1 MEVVVTGAGAVVARG
16 AETHLPGALGLD
28 ADGSVPLGHLP
39 EVVRGRAS
47 RAERVTQLLLAAGGR
62 ALATAG
68 FDAAAAAE
76 TRAGIVVG
84 TAFGCFLTNAAYQRR
99 VAAGG
104 QPAASP
110 RLFAATVSN
119 AAAGELAIAYRL
131 GGPAVTLTAGG
142 ASGLTALVKAM
153 EAIRAGR
160 ADIVVAAGVDATGDA
175 LAGWLAATGG
185 AYGAPP
191 AEAGEGL
198 AAAIAAACADAG
210 LAPAEIAL
218 VVSAA
223 PPPLASLEA
232 RALAAVLGERRRRLL
247 IPKRVFGET
256 FGAAGILG
264 VLAAGAEA
272 GRG

>member
-1 MEVVVTGAGAVVARG
+1 GAGAVVERG

-104 QPAASP
+104 QAAASRPAP
-110 RLFAATVSN
+110 RRATAS
-119 AAAGELAIAYRL
+119 RPPSPR
-131 GGPAVTLTAGG
+131 PAPT
-142 ASGLTALVKAM
+142 
-153 EAIRAGR
+153 
-160 ADIVVAAGVDATGDA
+160 
-175 LAGWLAATGG
+175 
-185 AYGAPP
+185 P
-191 AEAGEGL
+191 
-198 AAAIAAACADAG
+198 
-210 LAPAEIAL
+210 
-218 VVSAA
+218 
-223 PPPLASLEA
+223 ASLP
-232 RALAAVLGERRRRLL
+232 RTSRWSCPRRRLRWRRSR
-247 IPKRVFGET
+247 PGRSPPRS
-256 FGAAGILG
+256 AS
-264 VLAAGAEA
+264 A
-272 GRG
+272 GRGC